1 MKKFATRSSVCAI
14 AAFLAMSSAAL
25 AASPGADAAQARPS
39 APAVTVAVAKTRSLA
54 ETVTI
59 NGTLVARE
67 EILIGPEIEGLRI
80 VEILVEE
87 GDKVAAGQV
96 LARLSRDVLDAQLAQ
111 SDAALTRADAQI
123 AQVKSQIRQAE
134 ATIGQTG
141 PELQR
146 AQSLLKNGVSTQ
158 AQIDQKLA
166 ADRTAQAQLESSR
179 QALNVSEADKA
190 SLLAQRRELQ
200 VRVSRSDVR
209 APVAGVVS
217 RRTARLGA
225 IASAAGDAMF
235 RLISAGEIE
244 LEGEA
249 FESRLA
255 RLAVGQVAEVSVGE
269 ARIAGKVR
277 LVSPEIDRTTRL
289 GRVRILLEPSSA
301 ARIGGYARGVVVTRR
316 ADGVSIPSGSILY
329 DGAQPLVQVVKGE
342 RVETRKVKVGIAAD
356 GFSEI
361 LSGVAEGEPVV
372 ARAGSFLRDG
382 DAVRPISIAEAR

>member
-1 MKKFATRSSVCAI
+1 MKRI
-14 AAFLAMSSAAL
+14 APLCFLLTLAACL
-25 AASPGADAAQARPS
+25 AAASPSSAQDKALAKPQPL
-39 APAVTVAVAKTRSLA
+39 APAVTVVVAKTRPLA
-54 ETVTI
+54 ETVSI

-67 EILIGPEIEGLRI
+67 EILVGPEIEGLRI

-87 GDKVAAGQV
+87 GDRVAAGQV
-96 LARLSRDVLDAQLAQ
+96 LARLSREALDAQLAQ

-123 AQVKSQIRQAE
+123 AQVASQIRQAE

-200 VRVSRSDVR
+200 VRIARAEVR
-209 APVAGVVS
+209 APAAGVVS

-235 RLISAGEIE
+235 RLISRGEIE
-244 LEGEA
+244 LQGEA
-249 FESRLA
+249 YESRLA
-255 RLAVGQVAEVSVGE
+255 RLAVGQKAEVTVGD
-269 ARIAGKVR
+269 ARIPGTVR
-277 LVSPEIDRTTRL
+277 LVSPEIDRATRL
-289 GRVRILLEPSSA
+289 GRVRILLDPSSA
-301 ARIGGYARGVVVTRR
+301 ARIGGYARGVIVTRR
-316 ADGVSIPSGSILY
+316 AEGVSVPSGSILY
-329 DGAQPLVQVVKGE
+329 DGAQPFVQVVVGD
-342 RVETRKVKVGIAAD
+342 RIETRKVQVGIASE

-361 LSGVAEGEPVV
+361 TAGVAEGEPVV
-372 ARAGSFLRDG
+372 ARAGSFLRNG
-382 DAVRPISIAEAR
+382 DAVRPVSVAEAR

>member
-1 MKKFATRSSVCAI
+1 M
-14 AAFLAMSSAAL
+14 AAFLAMGSAAL
-25 AASPGADAAQARPS
+25 AASPGADASQARPS

-80 VEILVEE
+80 VEILAEE
-87 GDKVAAGQV
+87 GDKVAAGQA

-200 VRVSRSDVR
+200 VRIARSEVR

-235 RLISAGEIE
+235 RLISAGEVE

-249 FESRLA
+249 FESRLS
-255 RLAVGQVAEVSVGE
+255 RLAVGQAAEVSVGE

-329 DGAQPLVQVVKGE
+329 DGAQPLVQVVKGD